1 VFTIIERL
9 IDNWKLIAT
18 IMALLVFLSMTGNL
32 TITMR
37 SAKEGLRQIFTPL
50 GFMTALIIAIL
61 IMIIID
67 KIV

>member
-1 VFTIIERL
+1 
-9 IDNWKLIAT
+9 
-18 IMALLVFLSMTGNL
+18 LVFLSMTGNL